1 MTRSVDGPCSHT
13 VQDYS
18 QNACPI
24 SSEVK
29 QKEATSGLSYGTEQD
44 ETLNGNK
51 PCKRVQVRLLQQ
63 SLMPLH
69 CLHHNESNNVNIVI
83 SHVD

>member
-24 SSEVK
+24 SSEVM
-29 QKEATSGLSYGTEQD
+29 QKEATSGLSYGAGQD
-44 ETLNGNK
+44 EIMNGNK
-51 PCKRVQVRLLQQ
+51 PCKYVRVRLLQQ

-69 CLHHNESNNVNIVI
+69 CLHHKESNCVLF
-83 SHVD
+83 SSFMMD